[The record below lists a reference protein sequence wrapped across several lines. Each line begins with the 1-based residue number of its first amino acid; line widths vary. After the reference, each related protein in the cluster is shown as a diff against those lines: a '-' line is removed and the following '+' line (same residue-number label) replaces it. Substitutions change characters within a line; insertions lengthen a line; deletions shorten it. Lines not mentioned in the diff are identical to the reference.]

1 MRYLPEG
8 GIQLDGLSQAKRRR
22 MVRALIRLERIDF
35 THPEVGILRHKL
47 RIADGVPARE
57 QDVLRRPNPSHQ
69 GTTHLVR
76 RTLDGVV
83 QCPNG
88 LE

>member
-1 MRYLPEG
+1 MRYLPDG

-35 THPEVGILRHKL
+35 THPEVGILRRKL

-57 QDVLRRPNPSHQ
+57 QDVLRRPNPGHHDGAAPAPS
-69 GTTHLVR
+69 V
-76 RTLDGVV
+76 DGVV
-83 QCPNG
+83 R
-88 LE
+88 LETE